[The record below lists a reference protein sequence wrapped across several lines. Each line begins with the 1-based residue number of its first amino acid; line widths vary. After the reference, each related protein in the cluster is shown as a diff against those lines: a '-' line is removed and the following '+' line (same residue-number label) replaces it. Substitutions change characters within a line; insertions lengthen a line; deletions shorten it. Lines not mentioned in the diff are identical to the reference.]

1 MYLAPLSYVSVTQAN
16 LISQVVVSV
25 VMKSIS
31 KPPAIRESL
40 RSPAGWQVVTSSSPF
55 LVVTLIA
62 SRLLQ
67 LLVVCSF

>member
-40 RSPAGWQVVTSSSPF
+40 FPPAGWQVVASSSPF